1 MPLRDSVVI
10 DCPHCAT
17 RVSAPVK
24 GYVKHTDTDNTI
36 VLACCP
42 SCEEALLGFTQ
53 LYRDDH
59 DDWVYDRAERLWPEP
74 SAIDLSPSIPERIRQ
89 DIKDAQKCIAHGI
102 WSAAVVLC
110 GRAVERLATE
120 KAPGKTLATGLTE
133 LKNQGVIDD
142 KLFQWADALR
152 RERNLGAHATTEEV
166 TKENATDVLA
176 FTIAIFEYV
185 YTLSEKYAEF
195 KVRKAARGAA

>member
-1 MPLRDSVVI
+1 M
-10 DCPHCAT
+10 
-17 RVSAPVK
+17 
-24 GYVKHTDTDNTI
+24 
-36 VLACCP
+36 
-42 SCEEALLGFTQ
+42 
-53 LYRDDH
+53 LYQDDFGS
-59 DDWVYDRAERLWPEP
+59 WTYDRAERLWPAP
-74 SAIDLSPSIPERIRQ
+74 SAIELSQSIPERIRQ

-120 KAPGKTLATGLTE
+120 RAPGKTLAVGLAE
-133 LKNQGVIDD
+133 LKSQGVIDE

-152 RERNLGAHATTEEV
+152 RERNLGAHATEEEV
-166 TKENATDVLA
+166 TKENALDVLA

-195 KVRKAARGAA
+195 VARKSGKSDR

>member
-1 MPLRDSVVI
+1 MRDTVVI
-10 DCPHCAT
+10 DCPECAL
-17 RVSAPVK
+17 RVSALVK
-24 GYVKHTDTDNTI
+24 GFVKHTDTDHTV
-36 VLACCP
+36 VLARCP
-42 SCEEALLGFTQ
+42 SCEGPLVGFTQ
-53 LYRDDH
+53 IYQDDRG
-59 DDWVYDRAERLWPEP
+59 DWAYDSAERLWPTP
-74 SAIDLSPSIPERIRQ
+74 STVELSPSIPERIRQ
-89 DIKDAQKCIAHGI
+89 DIKDAQKCIANGI

-120 KAPGKTLATGLTE
+120 KAPGKTLALGLAE

-152 RERNLGAHATTEEV
+152 RERNLGAHAAEEDV

-195 KVRKAARGAA
+195 VARKAAKP